1 MTGLLPLYQGT
12 DGTSGTTLATRVRMA
27 RRKLAVE
34 GSRGESRGD
43 QRVRPNNR
51 FHSSSSQASVSLTAF
66 LDKEQFRMNN
76 SQTLYVPNPRIGT
89 DEEEWKRPREG
100 KASEPVNAAE
110 VPSHEIHAGRRDEKQ
125 SGRNST
131 LAASVRPETAR
142 ITVDREPV
150 LLSSEEA
157 ACAIVQPSIV
167 PTSKMQGTWFREE
180 PW

>member
-1 MTGLLPLYQGT
+1 
-12 DGTSGTTLATRVRMA
+12 
-27 RRKLAVE
+27 
-34 GSRGESRGD
+34 
-43 QRVRPNNR
+43 
-51 FHSSSSQASVSLTAF
+51 
-66 LDKEQFRMNN
+66 MNN

-100 KASEPVNAAE
+100 KASEPVNTAE
-110 VPSHEIHAGRRDEKQ
+110 VPSHEIHGGRRDEKQ

-131 LAASVRPETAR
+131 FAASVRPVRAR
-142 ITVDREPV
+142 IAVDREPV

-157 ACAIVQPSIV
+157 ASAIVQPSIV